1 MLEHEREIRNIN
13 EKTEALREMNRKIP
27 SKKIQQKKLIDM
39 GQELRISLSDENIKQ
54 IFYDNLEHFNDIRN
68 GKVKTWRSKWYNNGN
83 EDSLQGSL
91 LSGPFS
97 DIQQDVIY
105 EEVRKNFL
113 KDGIPSRFVDLVLI
127 PEVYIRIYQ
136 VFFNLTKKEAEQNLK
151 EQHIYNDTSG
161 SESSINGMY
170 IK

>member
-68 GKVKTWRSKWYNNGN
+68 GK
-83 EDSLQGSL
+83 
-91 LSGPFS
+91 
-97 DIQQDVIY
+97 
-105 EEVRKNFL
+105 
-113 KDGIPSRFVDLVLI
+113 
-127 PEVYIRIYQ
+127 
-136 VFFNLTKKEAEQNLK
+136 
-151 EQHIYNDTSG
+151 
-161 SESSINGMY
+161 
-170 IK
+170 